1 MPVEFWK
8 VYMKLGWEHILD
20 LNGYDHILFVTVLC
34 ALYLL
39 SDWKKVLWLVTA
51 FTLGHS
57 ITLALAALQIINV
70 NPDLIE
76 FLIPLTIVATGLY
89 QIALLTKY
97 AQASSGMFVRY
108 SLASVFGLIHGLGFS
123 NYFKAI
129 IGKEESLVQALLA
142 FNIGVELG
150 QVVIV
155 ILVLCINTV
164 LVSYFKIPSKN
175 WSIALSTLCTL
186 WAMYLIFVA

>member
-1 MPVEFWK
+1 MVFNFWK
-8 VYMKLGWEHILD
+8 VYITLGWEHILD
-20 LNGYDHILFVTVLC
+20 LDGYDHILFVAVLC

-39 SDWKKVLWLVTA
+39 TDWKKVLWLVTA

-57 ITLALAALQIINV
+57 ITLAMAALDIISV

-76 FLIPLTIVATGLY
+76 FLIPLTIVTTGLY
-89 QIALLTKY
+89 QVIMLTKLPTGT
-97 AQASSGMFVRY
+97 SGMYIRY
-108 SLASVFGLIHGLGFS
+108 LLASVFGLIHGLGFS

-150 QVVIV
+150 QLVIV
-155 ILVLCINTV
+155 LLVLCLNTV
-164 LVSYFKIPSKN
+164 TVRYFKIPHKN
-175 WSIALSTLCTL
+175 WSVFLSALCTL
-186 WAMYLIFVA
+186 WAFYLIFFA